1 MDGGLRLLLSQGSG
15 VESWPVSP
23 PLGEGRAP
31 LGGRSGL
38 RKAEKFWARGS
49 GERRRGRTA
58 VAGPGRPDRGLVAG
72 CGPRGWKPWG
82 ACFALRLLS
91 AQQVLGQGRLQPGPS
106 DVSPG
111 PWAAAGPA
119 GLLWPCAPSLSSSR
133 VERSPGARGHPRRA
147 TGSITVTC
155 LAREV
160 PGEGQRVG
168 AGASVASRCSSV
180 PTGMSTSRGGPPCRV
195 PLVPPG
201 EGVRAA
207 VCPRGTVAL
216 LSLLGVSC
224 AGSWGLS
231 ELPVRLLRTPGRAD
245 LALHGRCEMGDSS
258 SRSPAW
264 PRRERGRASG
274 AWAP

>member
-72 CGPRGWKPWG
+72 RGPRGWKPRG

-111 PWAAAGPA
+111 AVGR
-119 GLLWPCAPSLSSSR
+119 GR
-133 VERSPGARGHPRRA
+133 PGR
-147 TGSITVTC
+147 
-155 LAREV
+155 
-160 PGEGQRVG
+160 
-168 AGASVASRCSSV
+168 ASVA
-180 PTGMSTSRGGPPCRV
+180 
-195 PLVPPG
+195 
-201 EGVRAA
+201 VRA
-207 VCPRGTVAL
+207 
-216 LSLLGVSC
+216 
-224 AGSWGLS
+224 
-231 ELPVRLLRTPGRAD
+231 LPVLLPGRAQCWGTW
-245 LALHGRCEMGDSS
+245 ASPEGHGVDHSDAPGPRKCPAKVSVSGRVLPWPVDV
-258 SRSPAW
+258 RLSPQGCRRLGVA
-264 PRRERGRASG
+264 PRAGCPWCRRAR
-274 AWAP
+274 A

>member
-1 MDGGLRLLLSQGSG
+1 M
-15 VESWPVSP
+15 
-23 PLGEGRAP
+23 P
-31 LGGRSGL
+31 LGGRSSL

-72 CGPRGWKPWG
+72 RGPRGWKPWG

-111 PWAAAGPA
+111 PWAAASVAVRALPV
-119 GLLWPCAPSLSSSR
+119 LLPGRAQCWGTWA
-133 VERSPGARGHPRRA
+133 SPEGH
-147 TGSITVTC
+147 GSITVTR

-245 LALHGRCEMGDSS
+245 LALHGRCEMGDGS